1 MYKVKYLQE
10 ELTSLFRTRILEDG
24 NPAEDAMDY
33 LGNID
38 FHALTQAVQDKART
52 AYTYITQGMQ
62 EKSFNYRG
70 PELFGQK
77 ATLLYVEDDQST
89 MEIAVTTRTLELW
102 LLEDMSLVCVA
113 CVRVEYE
120 GGEYVTEYRTIKG
133 MRRRARCVWIW
144 RICQIPWTSCAAPAS
159 SVSNRSTSCKKR
171 RRSARRTCPRWAL
184 LLPPKRI
191 FTRSV

>member
-1 MYKVKYLQE
+1 
-10 ELTSLFRTRILEDG
+10 
-24 NPAEDAMDY
+24 
-33 LGNID
+33 
-38 FHALTQAVQDKART
+38 
-52 AYTYITQGMQ
+52 MQ

-120 GGEYVTEYRTIKG
+120 GGEHVTRVPHHQGGCGAERD
-133 MRRRARCVWIW
+133 
-144 RICQIPWTSCAAPAS
+144 
-159 SVSNRSTSCKKR
+159 VSGSGGSG
-171 RRSARRTCPRWAL
+171 SDAL
-184 LLPPKRI
+184 DELCGPCFECEQPVYEL
-191 FTRSV
+191 

>member
-62 EKSFNYRG
+62 EKSFNYPERVRSLRG
-70 PELFGQK
+70 P
-77 ATLLYVEDDQST
+77 AHHRPYPC
-89 MEIAVTTRTLELW
+89 AV
-102 LLEDMSLVCVA
+102 
-113 CVRVEYE
+113 
-120 GGEYVTEYRTIKG
+120 
-133 MRRRARCVWIW
+133 
-144 RICQIPWTSCAAPAS
+144 
-159 SVSNRSTSCKKR
+159 
-171 RRSARRTCPRWAL
+171 PRL
-184 LLPPKRI
+184 CRQDHPGRL
-191 FTRSV
+191 

>member
-113 CVRVEYE
+113 CLRAVKRE
-120 GGEYVTEYRTIKG
+120 GGQQEGRALDGRSYYRQREFSRG
-133 MRRRARCVWIW
+133 QFERGQGFHLSPAADDRAR
-144 RICQIPWTSCAAPAS
+144 PAH
-159 SVSNRSTSCKKR
+159 
-171 RRSARRTCPRWAL
+171 
-184 LLPPKRI
+184 
-191 FTRSV
+191 

>member
-62 EKSFNYRG
+62 ARSCLDKRPPFCMWR
-70 PELFGQK
+70 
-77 ATLLYVEDDQST
+77 
-89 MEIAVTTRTLELW
+89 TTRARWRLPSPPGRW
-102 LLEDMSLVCVA
+102 SCG
-113 CVRVEYE
+113 CW
-120 GGEYVTEYRTIKG
+120 RT
-133 MRRRARCVWIW
+133 
-144 RICQIPWTSCAAPAS
+144 
-159 SVSNRSTSCKKR
+159 
-171 RRSARRTCPRWAL
+171 
-184 LLPPKRI
+184 
-191 FTRSV
+191 

>member
-62 EKSFNYRG
+62 EKSFNYIRLFAVLLNRG
-70 PELFGQK
+70 NNKLM
-77 ATLLYVEDDQST
+77 Y
-89 MEIAVTTRTLELW
+89 
-102 LLEDMSLVCVA
+102 LV
-113 CVRVEYE
+113 
-120 GGEYVTEYRTIKG
+120 
-133 MRRRARCVWIW
+133 
-144 RICQIPWTSCAAPAS
+144 
-159 SVSNRSTSCKKR
+159 
-171 RRSARRTCPRWAL
+171 
-184 LLPPKRI
+184 
-191 FTRSV
+191 

>member
-113 CVRVEYE
+113 CVRVE
-120 GGEYVTEYRTIKG
+120 
-133 MRRRARCVWIW
+133 
-144 RICQIPWTSCAAPAS
+144 
-159 SVSNRSTSCKKR
+159 
-171 RRSARRTCPRWAL
+171 
-184 LLPPKRI
+184 
-191 FTRSV
+191 

>member
-1 MYKVKYLQE
+1 
-10 ELTSLFRTRILEDG
+10 
-24 NPAEDAMDY
+24 MDY

-70 PELFGQK
+70 PELFGQR

-102 LLEDMSLVCVA
+102 LLEDMSLVCVGCGA
-113 CVRVEYE
+113 ERDVAGSGGSVRYP
-120 GGEYVTEYRTIKG
+120 G
-133 MRRRARCVWIW
+133 RAVR
-144 RICQIPWTSCAAPAS
+144 P
-159 SVSNRSTSCKKR
+159 
-171 RRSARRTCPRWAL
+171 L
-184 LLPPKRI
+184 LR
-191 FTRSV
+191 V

>member
-62 EKSFNYRG
+62 EKSFN
-70 PELFGQK
+70 
-77 ATLLYVEDDQST
+77 DQST

-133 MRRRARCVWIW
+133 D
-144 RICQIPWTSCAAPAS
+144 AAQSEMCLDLEDLSDTLDELCGPCFECEQP
-159 SVSNRSTSCKKR
+159 VYE
-171 RRSARRTCPRWAL
+171 L
-184 LLPPKRI
+184 
-191 FTRSV
+191 

>member
-70 PELFGQK
+70 PELFWTKGHPSVCGGRPEHDGDCRHHPD
-77 ATLLYVEDDQST
+77 AG
-89 MEIAVTTRTLELW
+89 AVAA
-102 LLEDMSLVCVA
+102 EDMSLVCVA

-133 MRRRARCVWIW
+133 D
-144 RICQIPWTSCAAPAS
+144 AAQSEMCLDLEDLSDTLDELCGPCFECEQP
-159 SVSNRSTSCKKR
+159 VYE
-171 RRSARRTCPRWAL
+171 L
-184 LLPPKRI
+184 
-191 FTRSV
+191 

>member
-102 LLEDMSLVCVA
+102 LLEDMSLVCVWNMRA
-113 CVRVEYE
+113 ANTSPSTAPSR
-120 GGEYVTEYRTIKG
+120 G

>member
-1 MYKVKYLQE
+1 
-10 ELTSLFRTRILEDG
+10 
-24 NPAEDAMDY
+24 MDY

-133 MRRRARCVWIW
+133 DAAQSEMCLDLEDLSDTRSYYRQREFSRGQFERGQGFHLSPAADDRAR
-144 RICQIPWTSCAAPAS
+144 PAH
-159 SVSNRSTSCKKR
+159 
-171 RRSARRTCPRWAL
+171 
-184 LLPPKRI
+184 
-191 FTRSV
+191 

>member
-89 MEIAVTTRTLELW
+89 MEIAVTTRTLYRRG
-102 LLEDMSLVCVA
+102 VCCPLDGAVA
-113 CVRVEYE
+113 A
-120 GGEYVTEYRTIKG
+120 GGHEPCLRG
-133 MRRRARCVWIW
+133 L
-144 RICQIPWTSCAAPAS
+144 CA
-159 SVSNRSTSCKKR
+159 CG
-171 RRSARRTCPRWAL
+171 
-184 LLPPKRI
+184 I
-191 FTRSV
+191 

>member
-113 CVRVEYE
+113 CVRIRHRVPHHQ
-120 GGEYVTEYRTIKG
+120 GGCGAERDVSGSGGSVRYPG
-133 MRRRARCVWIW
+133 RAVR
-144 RICQIPWTSCAAPAS
+144 P
-159 SVSNRSTSCKKR
+159 
-171 RRSARRTCPRWAL
+171 L
-184 LLPPKRI
+184 LR
-191 FTRSV
+191 V